1 LFARFALHPI
11 IALSR
16 FYEVLVRQVFLLSF
30 LLLIFISVGTAQ
42 RGRRSI
48 TSDGNP
54 PGNTDPQFGQ
64 RRNQRDPLEQ
74 QAERDRA
81 KQLNKERQATLKRD
95 TDKLL
100 ELATELK
107 QYVDKTNE
115 NVLSLEVLKKAEQ
128 IEKLAHSVKEK
139 MKD

>member
-1 LFARFALHPI
+1 MRQAFI
-11 IALSR
+11 LS
-16 FYEVLVRQVFLLSF
+16 
-30 LLLIFISVGTAQ
+30 LLLLVSIGGTAQ
-42 RGRRSI
+42 GGRRI
-48 TSDGNP
+48 LTSDGARP
-54 PGNTDPQFGQ
+54 STLDPQFGQ
-64 RRNQRDPLEQ
+64 RRNEREPVE
-74 QAERDRA
+74 QAERDRSR
-81 KQLNKERQATLKRD
+81 QLNKDRQAALKRD

-100 ELATELK
+100 ALATELK